1 MENIRIRE
9 LKAAD
14 VDDIAGI
21 YASIVRQPVDVDFKA
36 LIEKHARSEND
47 ICFVAELDGRV
58 IGFMISYILTFGFGI
73 EKSAWIATLG
83 VDPEYMGQ
91 GIGDRL
97 AREIFKLYKQ
107 MGISRVYTSNHG
119 GTCVMV
125 GGRSFFSSVPSLL
138 SYRSFCFRNRQRNRS
153 A

>member
-9 LKAAD
+9 LEAAD
-14 VDDIAGI
+14 TDDIADI
-21 YASIVRQPVDVDFKA
+21 YASIVRKPVDLGFKA
-36 LIEKHARSEND
+36 LIEKHARTDND

-91 GIGDRL
+91 GIGERL
-97 AREIFKLYKQ
+97 AREIFKLYKR
-107 MGISRVYTSNHG
+107 MEISRVYTSVRWDS
-119 GTCVMV
+119 TDLL
-125 GGRSFFSSVPSLL
+125 SFFKTLGFD
-138 SYRSFCFRNRQRNRS
+138 RSKFINLKKDLI
-153 A
+153 